1 MLGRLI
7 KYEFKATA
15 RTFLPL
21 YGVLL
26 LLAGLNRLFMEFKF
40 QNFAFGIPQILSW
53 ILYGCIIVAIFVIS
67 LLVMIQRFYRNL
79 LKEEGYLMFTLPV
92 PPRNHIFSKLIV
104 SMVWMLGSILVTIL
118 SVGILSVGSGMFTSL
133 VRGLVEMQQN
143 FNGDVALFWLT
154 MLNFLVMVLC
164 SLASSILMIYCAISL
179 GQLFNQHRVA
189 AAFGCYVGIYM
200 VMQAVN
206 TILMLIV
213 GTSFTNN
220 ADIILHYFDNL
231 YGMVGGFNLMIGG
244 MGLLELAYT
253 VGFFLL
259 TNFIF
264 KRHLNLE

>member
-92 PPRNHIFSKLIV
+92 PPRNHIFAKLFT
-104 SMVWMLGSILVTIL
+104 SMVWMLGSIVVTLV
-118 SVGILSVGSGMFTSL
+118 SVGILALGSGMFTSL
-133 VRGLVEMQQN
+133 FRGLVEMQQN
-143 FNGDVALFWLT
+143 FDGDVALFWLT
-154 MLNFLVMVLC
+154 MLNFFVMVL
-164 SLASSILMIYCAISL
+164 SALASSILMIYCAISL

-200 VMQAVN
+200 VMQAFN
-206 TILMLIV
+206 TTLMLIL
-213 GTSFTNN
+213 GTIFTNN
-220 ADIILHYFDNL
+220 TESILRYFDTP
-231 YGMVGGFNLMIGG
+231 YAMVGGVNIMIGG
-244 MGLLELAYT
+244 LGLLEIAYA

-264 KRHLNLE
+264 KRQLNLE